1 MLPTENQ
8 KLCIQIYRSVR
19 ICMIFK
25 PTESQRD
32 VSFKHLKWL
41 LKILS
46 WRVSEKGLCI
56 TFGGKE
62 QRLFSS

>member
-8 KLCIQIYRSVR
+8 KLCIQIYRSVG
-19 ICMIFK
+19 IFMIFK
-25 PTESQRD
+25 PTESQID
-32 VSFKHLKWL
+32 VSYNYLKWL

-46 WRVSEKGLCI
+46 WRMSEKDICI